1 MKVGIMKDNSSSVVL
16 NWNYV
21 TLSLVVFAIL
31 TIMVMYMPGMR
42 EIDTEILKSVRR
54 FLGQFPSYIPVFFSN
69 YGGVGNFIWPQIT
82 ACSVLVSHQKYLKAF
97 LLVFFTQGTYWLV
110 DGFIKNIICR
120 ERPTLHSGYSFP
132 SGHTTITMVFYGI
145 VIYLIMKYTRSQF
158 WRIAL
163 SIFFGFM
170 IFMVALSRLWLGV
183 HFPSDVLAGLFLG
196 FLLVNLYIILDK
208 FFSAR

>member
-1 MKVGIMKDNSSSVVL
+1 MKDNNSSVAV

-21 TLSLVVFAIL
+21 TLSLVVFAII
-31 TIMVMYMPGMR
+31 TAMVLYMPGMR
-42 EIDTEILKSVRR
+42 EIDTELLKSIRK

-69 YGGVGNFIWPQIT
+69 HGGIGNFWWPQIA

-97 LLVFFTQGTYWLV
+97 LLVFFTQGSYI
-110 DGFIKNIICR
+110 FIDSFLKDIICR
-120 ERPTLHSGYSFP
+120 ERPCIHPGYSFP
-132 SGHTTITMVFYGI
+132 SGHATITMCFYGI

-163 SIFFGFM
+163 SVFFGFM

-183 HFPSDVLAGLFLG
+183 HFPTDVVAGLFLG
-196 FLLVNLYIILDK
+196 FLFVNLYIILDK